1 MKSAKS
7 NVGPNTE
14 GEEKSGGV
22 VTEGDTGVDDV
33 APTGKPA
40 MSQADVILSLKAM
53 CQANGLNV
61 LDIVDAL
68 LAEFTAPADAHSVAM
83 KKSA

>member
-1 MKSAKS
+1 
-7 NVGPNTE
+7 
-14 GEEKSGGV
+14 
-22 VTEGDTGVDDV
+22 
-33 APTGKPA
+33 

-68 LAEFTAPADAHSVAM
+68 LAEYADAATDVTHTEGM
-83 KKSA
+83 KKVA